1 MMVKHLQS
9 QRGAIRCKVLD
20 QINKM
25 GVWFLQMRGEAEKSS
40 FVWVGV
46 LFGVGIAM
54 AIVFVGYRKLRSP
67 REDGYAPIVI

>member
-1 MMVKHLQS
+1 
-9 QRGAIRCKVLD
+9 
-20 QINKM
+20 
-25 GVWFLQMRGEAEKSS
+25 MRVETEKSS

>member
-1 MMVKHLQS
+1 MIKRFQS
-9 QRGAIRCKVLD
+9 QRGAISCKALD
-20 QINKM
+20 QINIM
-25 GVWFLQMRGEAEKSS
+25 CVWFLQMRVETEKSS

>member
-1 MMVKHLQS
+1 MIVKHLQS
-9 QRGAIRCKVLD
+9 QRGARRCNALD
-20 QINKM
+20 QMHIT
-25 GVWFLQMRGEAEKSS
+25 GVLFLQIHRETEKSR